1 MRVYSSYRRDTSTP
15 VFTPAL
21 FTTARRGTGLDVCH
35 EESEE
40 KERAA
45 CVYAIE
51 LFSQES
57 KGKWVRSLVK
67 AKTAKTTPSMEE
79 YTETFGD
86 INLTIGMLSKEDN
99 ISKEDIYSR
108 LTSFIQNIDILDDA
122 IVQRLIYCTSK
133 DMRDED
139 MPTEIRMLAGEVLV
153 SLAAHDFNSVMY
165 EVQSNFRILELPNE
179 FVVLALAELATSYV
193 SQSIPFMMMTLL
205 TMQTMLRLVEDNNMK
220 QTFCLALE
228 KFSKAIYQ
236 YVNHWKDFP
245 YPKLDANRLSD
256 KIFMLFQY
264 IKEKWATQASPMN
277 TLAIV
282 KAHGPTVSLLLHR
295 EDFRDYALSQVPWLL
310 IQYEDKES
318 DFYVTQSLKQILTAA
333 VLYDIFLPKNLRRS
347 ICTSL
352 LHQICRVPEP
362 PIKENK
368 IEASSCFLILAHT
381 NPADLLEFLDEQ
393 IRSTHESVRIGILTL
408 LQSMINAEE
417 PRFRNHSTS
426 IEKTVKVVMSDLSAK
441 VRKTTL
447 HLIQTMC
454 EKGYIEARE
463 GWPLID
469 YIFAQFVMSNSNLE
483 KPMKSN
489 SQEEEKE
496 EKSVQE
502 TSLEVL
508 KSLDPL
514 VIGMPQVL
522 WPRILTFVVPEEYT
536 GTLDYLFN
544 IIRIL
549 IMAEEKKKRDIQEST
564 ALVIS
569 TGAVKLPSP
578 QQLLARLLVIA
589 TLASLGKLCGASA
602 IGLLKLVPEIIH
614 PKLVDLWKTRLP
626 ELLQSL
632 EGNSSSTALW
642 EAMLLQLLKESLW
655 KIGDIAWTS
664 QLSRDFSQQMDSYS
678 NCSIEKKFLWKALGT
693 TLASCQDR
701 DFVSSQINE
710 FLVSPSQLGDQRQG
724 TTSILGY
731 CSENHLDIVLK
742 VLKTFQEKEK
752 FFINRCKGIF
762 SGKKSLTKTDLI
774 LIYGAVALHAPK
786 QQLLARLD
794 QDIMAQIMLLY
805 NQCSQVLGVSM
816 INKDVDLQMSFTRS
830 ITEVSIAIQ
839 DTEDHKFQFTY
850 KEMLIGFM
858 LDLIKDEPLNSL
870 ASPVSKLKPQLSLN
884 DHLNILEENIRRL
897 LPLPPLE
904 KLKSEG
910 ETDKDKERINFLY
923 ERSMDA
929 LGKLLRS
936 MIWDDTDAQNC
947 EEMFNLLRMWL
958 VSQKEWERE
967 RAFQITS
974 KILTNDIEASAP
986 FSRHCIASQL
996 IKPPHHVGASF
1007 ILQAPQNFR
1016 IGSLLGLLAPHSCD
1030 TLPTIRLAATSS
1042 VIGLFCAKGIYLE
1055 VDRLQGLQEGLESND
1070 QQVQIRI
1077 SSKIAKIVCKF
1088 IPSEEIQAF
1097 LEETLDGLETLNPMC
1112 TKACG
1117 IWMIAALKEHGAV
1130 LEDQLLEILSTAYH
1144 HMPVLRQ
1151 KEESFQFMLE
1161 AISQIASF
1169 HMDVVVVSLLQKPLP
1184 FDRDTKTLWK
1194 ALAEN
1199 PASSVKLMRALIK
1212 KLEVRL
1218 EDDIA
1223 GIDAISVSWTFDPL
1237 PRGLRYVRS
1246 HLNGDSHQSPVP
1258 RALLPPPKA
1267 GQLLPGPEN
1276 ADFDLESKATRD
1288 AHRRTAAEPRPLQ
1301 ANDPSEKSP
1310 LVSAISSRL
1319 STTTLKCLQAQAMK
1333 EGLAKESDEGD
1344 NLWNLL
1350 SNPDTHHIGVCA
1362 LARSMAVWQHGVIL
1376 DIMEHLLA
1384 SLTSSSENYRITG
1397 TAFFS
1402 EARKHSHPW
1411 AFVGPLLC
1419 VSWRIWSS
1427 RGPPRGVLVLM
1438 KEPILWKHGNLRE
1451 VLIFMDQSA
1460 WDSNATLRQMAIRG
1474 LGNTACGAP
1483 HKVKK
1488 HKQIMLES
1496 IIRGLYHLARTE
1508 VVCESLK
1515 ALKKILELLTERDIS
1530 FYFKEIVLQTRTFFE
1545 DEQDDVRLTA
1555 IALFEDLAALTGRKW
1570 KIFFAEEVKKSMI
1583 SFLLHLWDP
1592 NPKIGAACRDVLIIC
1607 IPFLGLQELYGTLDH
1622 LLEPDLPRARDFYR
1636 QLCMKLAK
1644 KNQEILWILH
1654 THSFTFFNSSWEMI
1668 RSAAVKLTDA
1678 IILHLTS
1685 QYVELLDR
1693 EQLTM
1698 RLQTLRQD
1706 PCISVQRAAEAA
1718 LQTLLRRCKETS
1730 IPL

>member
-1 MRVYSSYRRDTSTP
+1 
-15 VFTPAL
+15 
-21 FTTARRGTGLDVCH
+21 
-35 EESEE
+35 
-40 KERAA
+40 
-45 CVYAIE
+45 
-51 LFSQES
+51 
-57 KGKWVRSLVK
+57 
-67 AKTAKTTPSMEE
+67 MEE
-79 YTETFGD
+79 YTEMFGD

-99 ISKEDIYSR
+99 ISKEDIYSH
-108 LTSFIQNIDILDDA
+108 LASFIQNTDILDDA
-122 IVQRLIYCTSK
+122 IVQKLIYYTSK

-139 MPTEIRMLAGEVLV
+139 IPREIRMLAGEVLV

-179 FVVLALAELATSYV
+179 FVVLALAELANSYV

-205 TMQTMLRLVEDNNMK
+205 TMQTMLRLVEDESMR
-220 QTFCLALE
+220 QTFCIALE
-228 KFSKAIYQ
+228 KFSKAIYK

-256 KIFMLFQY
+256 KIFMLFRY
-264 IKEKWATQASPMN
+264 IMEKWTSQVSPM
-277 TLAIV
+277 TTFAIV
-282 KAHGPTVSLLLHR
+282 KIHGPTISLLLHR
-295 EDFRDYALSQVPWLL
+295 EDFREYALSQIPWLL
-310 IQYEDKES
+310 TQYKDKES
-318 DFYVTQSLKQILTAA
+318 DFYITQSLKQILTAT
-333 VLYDIFLPKNLRRS
+333 VLYDIALPMNLRRS
-347 ICTSL
+347 ILSSL
-352 LHQICRVPEP
+352 LHQFCRVPEP

-368 IEASSCFLILAHT
+368 IEASSCFLVLAHA
-381 NPADLLEFLDEQ
+381 NPADLLEFFDEQ
-393 IRSTHESVRIGILTL
+393 IRSANEAVRTGILTL
-408 LQSMINAEE
+408 LRSTINAEE
-417 PRFRNHSTS
+417 PRFRNHTTS
-426 IEKTVKVVMSDLSAK
+426 IEKSVKVVMSDLNVK
-441 VRKTTL
+441 VRKSTL
-447 HLIQTMC
+447 LLIQTMC

-463 GWPLID
+463 GWPLIN
-469 YIFAQFVMSNSNLE
+469 YIFSQFAMSNRNLE
-483 KPMKSN
+483 KPVKSN
-489 SQEEEKE
+489 SQDDEEEE
-496 EKSVQE
+496 RSIQE

-549 IMAEEKKKRDIQEST
+549 VMAEEKKKRDIQEST

-589 TLASLGKLCGASA
+589 MLASIGKLCGVSA
-602 IGLLKLVPEIIH
+602 IGLLKIVPEIIH

-626 ELLQSL
+626 ELLRPL
-632 EGNSSSTALW
+632 EGNNSSIVLW
-642 EAMLLQLLKESLW
+642 ETMLLQLLKESLW
-655 KIGDIAWTS
+655 KISDVAWTS
-664 QLSRDFSQQMDSYS
+664 QLSRDFSQQMGSYS
-678 NCSIEKKFLWKALGT
+678 NSSIEKKFLWKALGT
-693 TLASCQDR
+693 TLASCPDTE
-701 DFVSSQINE
+701 FVSSQIKE
-710 FLVSPSQLGDQRQG
+710 FLVTPSQLGDQRQG

-742 VLKTFQEKEK
+742 VLKTFQDKEK

-774 LIYGAVALHAPK
+774 LIYGSVALHAPK
-786 QQLLARLD
+786 QQLLVRLD
-794 QDIMAQIMLLY
+794 QDIMAQILLLY
-805 NQCSQVLGVSM
+805 NQCSQVLGMSV
-816 INKDVDLQMSFTRS
+816 INKDMDLQMSFTRS
-830 ITEVSIAIQ
+830 ITEIGIAIQ
-839 DTEDHKFQFTY
+839 DAEDHKFQFTY
-850 KEMLIGFM
+850 KEVLVGFM

-870 ASPVSKLKPQLSLN
+870 ASPVRWKVLIALRYLSKLKPLLSLN

-897 LPLPPLE
+897 MPLPPLE
-904 KLKSEG
+904 KLKSAG

-967 RAFQITS
+967 RAFEIIS
-974 KILTNDIEASAP
+974 KILTNDIE
-986 FSRHCIASQL
+986 
-996 IKPPHHVGASF
+996 
-1007 ILQAPQNFR
+1007 APQNFR
-1016 IGSLLGLLAPHSCD
+1016 IGSLLGLLAPHLCD
-1030 TLPTIRLAATSS
+1030 TLPSIRQAATSS
-1042 VIGLFCAKGIYLE
+1042 TIGLFCVKGICLE
-1055 VDRLQGLQEGLESND
+1055 VDRLQDLQEGLKSND
-1070 QQVQIRI
+1070 EQVQIKI
-1077 SSKIAKIVCKF
+1077 ASKIAKIICKF
-1088 IPSEEIQAF
+1088 IPNEEIQAF

-1130 LEDQLLEILSTAYH
+1130 LEDQLLEILSTTYH

-1169 HMDVVVVSLLQKPLP
+1169 HMDAVVVNLLQKPLP

-1199 PASSVKLMRALIK
+1199 PASSGKLLKALIR
-1212 KLEVRL
+1212 KLEARL

-1223 GIDAISVSWTFDPL
+1223 GVDAISVACAMYEVILT
-1237 PRGLRYVRS
+1237 GTHIT
-1246 HLNGDSHQSPVP
+1246 HLYPEMFT
-1258 RALLPPPKA
+1258 LLLK
-1267 GQLLPGPEN
+1267 
-1276 ADFDLESKATRD
+1276 
-1288 AHRRTAAEPRPLQ
+1288 
-1301 ANDPSEKSP
+1301 
-1310 LVSAISSRL
+1310 LVSCSLGLKMPTSTLSQRRRVMQLGERQQIPDPCRL
-1319 STTTLKCLQAQAMK
+1319 STATLKCLQAQAMR

-1350 SNPDTHHIGVCA
+1350 SNPDTHHLGVCA
-1362 LARSMAVWQHGVIL
+1362 LARSMAVWQQGVIL
-1376 DIMEHLLA
+1376 DIMEYLLS
-1384 SLTSSSENYRITG
+1384 SLTSSTENYRITG

-1402 EARKHSHPW
+1402 E
-1411 AFVGPLLC
+1411 
-1419 VSWRIWSS
+1419 
-1427 RGPPRGVLVLM
+1427 LM
-1438 KEPILWKHGNLRE
+1438 REPILWKHGNLRD

-1460 WDSNATLRQMAIRG
+1460 WDSNAILRQMAIRG

-1515 ALKKILELLTERDIS
+1515 ALKKIMELLTERDIS

-1555 IALFEDLAALTGRKW
+1555 ILLFEDLASLTGRRW

-1592 NPKIGAACRDVLIIC
+1592 NPKIGAACRDVLVIC
-1607 IPFLGLQELYGTLDH
+1607 IPFLGLQELYGVLDH
-1622 LLEPDLPRARDFYR
+1622 LLEQDLPRARDFYR

-1654 THSFTFFNSSWEMI
+1654 THAFTFFNSSWEMI
-1668 RSAAVKLTDA
+1668 RSAAVKLMDA

-1698 RLQTLRQD
+1698 RLQALRHD
-1706 PCISVQRAAEAA
+1706 SCVSVQRASEAA

-1730 IPL
+1730 ILL